1 MAETKDER
9 KHQDQR
15 AAPEQ
20 TNAELK
26 RELIEALAR
35 TYFGMCRKLARLLN
49 R

>member
-9 KHQDQR
+9 KREDPQ
-15 AAPEQ
+15 ATPEP